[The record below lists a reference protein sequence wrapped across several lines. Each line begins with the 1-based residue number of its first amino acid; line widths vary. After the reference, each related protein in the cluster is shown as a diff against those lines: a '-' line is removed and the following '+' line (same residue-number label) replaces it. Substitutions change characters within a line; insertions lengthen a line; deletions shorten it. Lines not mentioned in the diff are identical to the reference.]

1 MPGRQPALV
10 ITEMWCMLSVVVS
23 FWSYFM
29 INVTTFRCQSYS
41 ENGCSVYSSI
51 SLFLVVFKYAF
62 DALMHFFSPIS
73 LLCKMT
79 LAGLCFVIVHF

>member
-51 SLFLVVFKYAF
+51 
-62 DALMHFFSPIS
+62 
-73 LLCKMT
+73 
-79 LAGLCFVIVHF
+79 